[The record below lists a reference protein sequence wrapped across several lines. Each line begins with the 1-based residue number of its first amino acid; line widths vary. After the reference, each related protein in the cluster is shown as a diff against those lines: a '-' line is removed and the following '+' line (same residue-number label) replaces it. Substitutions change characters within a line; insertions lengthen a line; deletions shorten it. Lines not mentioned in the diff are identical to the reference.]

1 MSQSDAFNREIAQ
14 MDPNL
19 WGRNPPLLEPDLRAL
34 SAQAPNTVHDWRQ
47 KREAVG
53 NLGMHPR
60 DRIAELGSTSGWRLP
75 QPPLGATMGHGL
87 LKGAQTGQHE
97 LHFFPTD
104 KPAVSPRQQRTPE
117 HSLRRPDLLPSL
129 PKAPS
134 LPALAQTQG
143 STYPW
148 MDPGVMDVRFARSH
162 SGGAITSSKSEML
175 RSMLR

>member
-1 MSQSDAFNREIAQ
+1 
-14 MDPNL
+14 
-19 WGRNPPLLEPDLRAL
+19 
-34 SAQAPNTVHDWRQ
+34 
-47 KREAVG
+47 
-53 NLGMHPR
+53 
-60 DRIAELGSTSGWRLP
+60 
-75 QPPLGATMGHGL
+75 MGHSL

-104 KPAVSPRQQRTPE
+104 KPAVSAQGGTGQHGSPRTQRTPE